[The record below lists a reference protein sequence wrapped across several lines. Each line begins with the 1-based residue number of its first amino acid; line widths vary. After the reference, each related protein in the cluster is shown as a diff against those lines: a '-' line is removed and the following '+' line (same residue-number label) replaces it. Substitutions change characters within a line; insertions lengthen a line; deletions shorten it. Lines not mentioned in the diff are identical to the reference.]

1 MAGLKKVTDVVMA
14 ESGKVPLKE
23 NSNNGIF
30 NESYIKRITPS

>member
-1 MAGLKKVTDVVMA
+1 MAGLKRVTDVIIA

-30 NESYIKRITPS
+30 NESYIKRITPA